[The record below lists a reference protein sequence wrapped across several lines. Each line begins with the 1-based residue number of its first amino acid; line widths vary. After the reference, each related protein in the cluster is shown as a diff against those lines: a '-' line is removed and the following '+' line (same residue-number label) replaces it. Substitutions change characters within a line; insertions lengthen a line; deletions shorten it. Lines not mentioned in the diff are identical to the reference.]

1 MKLST
6 GKINYVLPVYA
17 GTSLLMACG
26 KNENFKD
33 ELIKV
38 SGSAQTSANS
48 NSLPADPLMR
58 AAIEV
63 TNSTISSGVL
73 AGKQINLTTPQALL
87 LDATNLEAVLKPVF
101 GDYGHQSPTDKTY
114 FTVEKKANLGEYM
127 LFGAL
132 RMGAPI
138 KLSQDYIFELRHFAG
153 RACNKLVTA
162 ESSAQPQ
169 TNKLIIKR
177 DWESKTISIEA
188 INSFMSKSFGYSLV
202 AGASHAGA
210 TDLQSIFNAAV
221 AGAESANDKRT
232 KDDAMKDNYKL
243 LCVYVTTDPR
253 TYSR

>member
-38 SGSAQTSANS
+38 SGSAH
-48 NSLPADPLMR
+48 DPLMR

-101 GDYGHQSPTDKTY
+101 GDYGHSATDKTY
-114 FTVEKKANLGEYM
+114 FTEAKKANLGEYM
-127 LFGAL
+127 LFGVL

-153 RACNKLVTA
+153 RACNNLVTA
-162 ESSAQPQ
+162 ESFAQPQ
-169 TNKLIIKR
+169 TNKLITKR

-221 AGAESANDKRT
+221 AGAGSANDARS
-232 KDDAMKDNYKL
+232 KDNAMKDNYKL